1 MTLDPLTLEDF
12 AQLVRQEQAL
22 YGRLIRERNI
32 TVG

>member
-1 MTLDPLTLEDF
+1 MTLDPLMLDDF
-12 AQLVRQEQAL
+12 ARLVREEQAL